1 MGKHSRKKSRKVH
14 KKSHKMKGGME
25 EVNRTLEVD
34 DLNERKPRDLET
46 LDLSVISNSDDD
58 DHDFYLND
66 TLNLDN
72 TNMRDSMDTINE
84 SMTNIGDDYDYNNDS
99 SILSNGSL
107 HLSDLNEDDGE
118 ISLANTTIED
128 DSIGGKKRKMAK
140 KRNSTKKRKTMN
152 KRKTMKKRRVVKK
165 RKHTKKQKG
174 GMCYGNGVG
183 ANSYDPNFSIYNTR
197 ELELFPYKPK

>member
-1 MGKHSRKKSRKVH
+1 MVKHSRKKSRKAH
-14 KKSHKMKGGME
+14 RKSYKMKGG
-25 EVNRTLEVD
+25 VDRTLEID

-58 DHDFYLND
+58 DHDFGLND
-66 TLNLDN
+66 SLNLDN
-72 TNMRDSMDTINE
+72 TNMRDSVDTINE

-99 SILSNGSL
+99 STLSNGSL
-107 HLSDLNEDDGE
+107 HLSDLNGVAENE
-118 ISLANTTIED
+118 NSIANTTIED
-128 DSIGGKKRKMAK
+128 DSIGGKKRIRTM
-140 KRNSTKKRKTMN
+140 KKRKMM
-152 KRKTMKKRRVVKK
+152 KRKTMKKIRTTKK
-165 RKHTKKQKG
+165 RKQTKKQKG

>member
-1 MGKHSRKKSRKVH
+1 MVKHSRKKSRKAH
-14 KKSHKMKGGME
+14 RKSNKMKGGI
-25 EVNRTLEVD
+25 NRTLEID
-34 DLNERKPRDLET
+34 DLNERKPRDLDT

-58 DHDFYLND
+58 DHDFGLND
-66 TLNLDN
+66 SLNLDN

-99 SILSNGSL
+99 NNMTMDSL
-107 HLSDLNEDDGE
+107 HLSDLNEDE
-118 ISLANTTIED
+118 NESSLGNTTIED
-128 DSIGGKKRKMAK
+128 DSIGGKKRRRTM
-140 KRNSTKKRKTMN
+140 KKRKMMK
-152 KRKTMKKRRVVKK
+152 KRKTMKKIRTTKK
-165 RKHTKKQKG
+165 RKQTKKQKG

>member
-1 MGKHSRKKSRKVH
+1 MVKYSRKKSRKLH
-14 KKSHKMKGGME
+14 KKTYKMKGG
-25 EVNRTLEVD
+25 VTRTLEVD
-34 DLNERKPRDLET
+34 DLNERKPRDLEA

-58 DHDFYLND
+58 EHDYGLND
-66 TLNLDN
+66 SLDLDD
-72 TNMRDSMDTINE
+72 TNMNDSMDTTNE
-84 SMTNIGDDYDYNNDS
+84 SMTNIGDDYEYNDDS
-99 SILSNGSL
+99 ITLSNGSL

-128 DSIGGKKRKMAK
+128 GSIGGKKRKMSNK
-140 KRNSTKKRKTMN
+140 KNSTKKRKT
-152 KRKTMKKRRVVKK
+152 TKKRRVMKK

-197 ELELFPYKPK
+197 ELELFPYRPK